1 MTTIQVQSQLPFDTL
16 LDSLQQ
22 LSSEELAQLT
32 QHAARLQAQ
41 RRAPSLSEAETEL
54 LLQINRGA
62 IPSTTRQRCTELTAK
77 LRNETITAEEQA
89 ELTALVDEIEQLNAE
104 RLGHLVQLAQL
115 RGVPLDDLMQT
126 LEIEPLSYG

>member
-22 LSSEELAQLT
+22 LNSQELAQLA

-41 RRAPSLSEAETEL
+41 RKAPSLSEAETEL
-54 LLQINRGA
+54 LHKINQGVV
-62 IPSTTRQRCTELTAK
+62 PVQVKQTVSELTEK
-77 LRNETITAEEQA
+77 MRNETITEAEHA
-89 ELTALVDEIEQLNAE
+89 ELMALVDEIEQLNAE
-104 RLGHLVQLAQL
+104 RLRYLVQLAHL
-115 RGVPLDDLMQT
+115 RSMSLDELMQT